1 MQESYKRKSK
11 PLNIQICHEAL
22 IRQGCFFLSGKCFLF
37 LQIFILSFLPFFS
50 HCAFADDIQ
59 KTEDI
64 YIIAET
70 NGIAAAICKA
80 IEIGQILMVPL
91 FAIMFSILGLRAF
104 QGDLKWT
111 SLVTFALGIAA
122 FKAAGSIAEWFMP
135 NMGLQYGCKCAIE
148 RDIKDIDGKIQTLPT
163 GLNYDCTEGFSDYID
178 LHGPIINVNQSEN
191 QNEDE
196 QTQQTSEG

>member
-1 MQESYKRKSK
+1 MIQENYEKILRL
-11 PLNIQICHEAL
+11 LNRNKDNKYISGQDL
-22 IRQGCFFLSGKCFLF
+22 FFLSLLSGKFIGFQKIWLFFFLA
-37 LQIFILSFLPFFS
+37 FFS
-50 HCAFADDIQ
+50 NYAAAEDIQ

-70 NGIAAAICKA
+70 NGIATAICKA

-135 NMGLQYGCKCAIE
+135 NMGLQYGCKCAVE
-148 RDIKDIDGKIQTLPT
+148 RDIRDVNGEIKTIAT
-163 GLNYDCTEGFSDYID
+163 GLNYDCTEGFSDYTA
-178 LHGPIINVNQSEN
+178 LHS
-191 QNEDE
+191 
-196 QTQQTSEG
+196 